1 MMRDP
6 QGYPLSTDSAA
17 AAALY
22 GQAQRAL
29 LEYRLDTMATI
40 KAAVAADPDFALA
53 HCLRGCQFMMYGSF
67 SVLPQ
72 AKSALAAAEAL
83 AARATPR
90 ERQHIAALRHWSE
103 GRVGAAITTWEALL
117 AEHPRDIVAL
127 RLHHFNCFWSGRQ
140 HALRGGPAALLEAWS
155 EDLPGYGNVLGM
167 LAFGHEEC
175 GQYREAE
182 RLGRL
187 AVERNPDDLWA
198 IHAVAHVLEMEDRQN
213 EGIAWLSRPVEAWSD
228 RNPFKGHL
236 WWHLALFHLEKEE
249 HEQVLAL
256 YDRSVQNDGSTFYL
270 DIQNAASLLAR
281 LALRGV
287 DVGTRWEAL
296 ADFAEKSIGDHAL
309 IFTDLHYMMALARTG
324 RFAAAERLLRSMEE
338 YAAAGTADAA
348 PVARGLGLP
357 LCRGILAYE
366 QGDYA
371 AAIGHLA
378 PLHNDDAP
386 IGASHAQ
393 RDIVDQYLIEATIR
407 ARRLGQARMLLAE
420 RSRLRPRNQAAAARH
435 RAVVAQLQGEART

>member
-1 MMRDP
+1 MQDP
-6 QGYPLSTDSAA
+6 QGYALTTASAA
-17 AAALY
+17 AAGLY

-29 LEYRLDTMATI
+29 LEYRLSTMATI
-40 KAAVAADPDFALA
+40 KETIAADPGFALA
-53 HCLRGCQFMMYGSF
+53 HCLRGYQFMMYGSF
-67 SVLPQ
+67 AVLPQ
-72 AKSALAAAEAL
+72 ARAALATAEAL
-83 AARATPR
+83 AAQATRR
-90 ERQHIAALRHWSE
+90 EQQHVAALRHWSD
-103 GRVGAAITTWEALL
+103 GRIGAAVSTWEALL

-127 RLHHFNCFWSGRQ
+127 RLHHFNCFWSGRA
-140 HALRGGPAALLEAWS
+140 HSLRGGPAALLEAWS

-167 LAFGHEEC
+167 LAFGYEEC

-182 RLGRL
+182 RFGRM

-198 IHAVAHVLEMEDRQN
+198 IHAVAHVLEMEDRQQ

-236 WWHLALFHLEKEE
+236 WWHLALFQLEEGRYDE
-249 HEQVLAL
+249 VLAL

-287 DVGTRWEAL
+287 DVGARWDSL

-309 IFTDLHYMMALARTG
+309 IFTDLHYMMALARKQ
-324 RFAAAERLLRSMEE
+324 RFGAAERLLRSMEE
-338 YAAAGTADAA
+338 YAEGGAADAA
-348 PVARGLGLP
+348 SVVRQLGLP

-366 QGDYA
+366 QGDYPG
-371 AAIGHLA
+371 AIGHLA
-378 PLHNDDAP
+378 PLHNNDAP

-393 RDIVDQYLIEATIR
+393 RDILDQYLIEATIR

-420 RSRLRPRNQAAAARH
+420 RVRLRPGNRDAAARH
-435 RAVVAQLQGEART
+435 RAVVAQLAQEARA